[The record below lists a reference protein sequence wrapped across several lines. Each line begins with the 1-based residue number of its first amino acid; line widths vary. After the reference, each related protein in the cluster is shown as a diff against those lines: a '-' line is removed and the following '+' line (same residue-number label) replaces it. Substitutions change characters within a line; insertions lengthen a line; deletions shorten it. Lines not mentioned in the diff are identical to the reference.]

1 MLASHHHDSSPWTRY
16 EITFRPPWPPKSLAQ
31 NTTTKLLHAKWK
43 WPPGLTLVLR
53 LMGLPGPYMVSLSF
67 WGKFLR
73 AKYFSLLM
81 TLVCLYIYGKDQL
94 VNSSC
99 NNNRIL
105 IVLQL
110 LCSLA
115 QSTII
120 CAMLIKIKVQFYSQ
134 TMMCFKASNEIFF
147 IHICTSENFTI

>member
-1 MLASHHHDSSPWTRY
+1 MSTGSTIIVALCYRFKRNKQNVLSYFIACLSCCG
-16 EITFRPPWPPKSLAQ
+16 KAQ
-31 NTTTKLLHAKWK
+31 
-43 WPPGLTLVLR
+43 WPPGSTLALR
-53 LMGLPGPYMVSLSF
+53 LMGLPGPYLVWLSF

-147 IHICTSENFTI
+147 IHICTSENFSI